1 MGGLEQGTAA
11 EVGGMK
17 VGGRRSQGPEMEIQ
31 PWMRERL
38 EACQAWTLW
47 ASQEVTEVVGIV
59 TEAKSHGGGYGQEW
73 TWRCGAGV
81 LLSSGGCTEIDG
93 GTQQLGDTGLL
104 AGLGGWLVG
113 RRLRWWRRGKL
124 FLY

>member
-1 MGGLEQGTAA
+1 
-11 EVGGMK
+11 MK

-73 TWRCGAGV
+73 TWRCGAAV

-93 GTQQLGDTGLL
+93 GTQELGDTGSL
-104 AGLGGWLVG
+104 AGFGGWLVG